1 MNARPVSSPKSP
13 PRRTTSVPGD
23 VLAFLLHRPAVPTLV
38 SFDSPE
44 EREAYSHR
52 ILQRIGVDVS
62 SYSVLNLH
70 QIGIDAPTRHV
81 FEEALAWDGDS
92 TCWPSHLATAERVDG
107 RLEEIVVRPLGGCRL
122 PFGRKAALTSRLRP
136 LFKMKALRIQSVPH
150 GSEPDNARYLLYQ
163 CSGGYPIGIF
173 TLYVRSSIAAQGETG
188 SCQVFLGVGFDFLGE
203 HRLSRF
209 LPLTWLWKSVHD
221 RVTANVLNRFKQLCE
236 WRFERTQ
243 AGL

>member
-1 MNARPVSSPKSP
+1 MNATRVTSPKSP
-13 PRRTTSVPGD
+13 PRRTNSVPGD
-23 VLAFLLHRPAVPTLV
+23 VVAFLLHRPACSTLV
-38 SFDSPE
+38 EFSSPE

-52 ILQRIGVDVS
+52 IMQRLGVDMS

-70 QIGIDAPTRHV
+70 KIGIDAPASHV

-92 TCWPSHLATAERVDG
+92 TCWPSHLATVERTG
-107 RLEEIVVRPLGGCRL
+107 GSLEEILVRPLGGCRL
-122 PFGRKAALTSRLRP
+122 PFGKKGALTRRLRP
-136 LFKMKALRIQSVPH
+136 LFKMKALRIQSVPAH
-150 GSEPDNARYLLYQ
+150 SELDNARYLLYD
-163 CSGGYPIGIF
+163 CGGGYPIGVF
-173 TLYVRSSIAAQGETG
+173 ALYVRSSIAAQGETG
-188 SCQVFLGVGFDFLGE
+188 TCQVFLGVGFDFLGK
-203 HRLSRF
+203 HRISRF